1 MDVNKISFGNVYK
14 INTNKRDVF
23 EVKEYIEKN
32 RAKNP
37 NGFAAKNSDV
47 RIFNDLNKS
56 EPAFCFEN
64 RSGDCFILTGREGAK
79 AWDYTL
85 EMMDSW
91 EEAGRYYSAGD
102 ELDRMYDHYAQI
114 AQDKIEEIVNYSPTQ
129 EVNVNWR
136 GDKPNFNVVG

>member
-32 RAKNP
+32 RAQNP
-37 NGFAAKNSDV
+37 KGFATKNSDV
-47 RIFNDLNKS
+47 RIFDDLSKN

-64 RSGDCFILTGREGAK
+64 RLGDCFILTGREGAK
-79 AWDYTL
+79 AWEYTL

-91 EEAGRYYSAGD
+91 EEAGKYYGTGD
-102 ELDRMYDHYAQI
+102 ELDRMYDHYAKI
-114 AQDKIEEIVNYSPTQ
+114 AQNKIEEIVNYSPTQ

-136 GDKPNFNVVG
+136 GDKPNFDVVG

>member
-1 MDVNKISFGNVYK
+1 MNINKISFGNVYK

-37 NGFAAKNSDV
+37 NGFATKNSDV
-47 RIFNDLNKS
+47 RIFNDLNKN

-64 RSGDCFILTGREGAK
+64 RLGDYFILTGREGAK

-91 EEAGRYYSAGD
+91 EEAGKYYGAGD
-102 ELDRMYDHYAQI
+102 ELDRMYDHYARI
-114 AQDKIEEIVNYSPTQ
+114 AQDKIEEIVDYSPTQ
-129 EVNVNWR
+129 EVNVTWKGN
-136 GDKPNFNVVG
+136 KPNFDVVG